1 MRYVDIAIIGAGHA
15 GLNAVKIARQ
25 ARASWVLINSGP
37 LGTTC
42 ARVGCMPSKALIEL
56 SGEAGPHPDIPQ
68 LLTRV
73 RELRDTFVDLALSN
87 TTDEMEEG
95 RELLHGEAVF
105 LAPDLLEVNGE
116 RIRAGAVVVATG
128 SRAVLPPAW
137 QALGDRVLTSD
148 HVWDLES
155 LPQSV
160 AVIGLGP
167 IGLELGQAL
176 SRLGVQ
182 VTGFDEA
189 RALAGL
195 ADPEVSQVAL
205 DAIRRTMP
213 IHLGVGVE
221 MESAG
226 VGVQITAGTTRMVAQ
241 RALVAVGR
249 RANIPPG
256 LARLCDTDTHGVP
269 VVDPRTLQVGDLPV
283 YLAGD
288 ATGQRMLLQDAA
300 EEGRRAADNAL
311 REIPFPYELRT
322 PMAIVFSDPQIAEVG
337 MRFDELPADVVVA
350 SQRFGPI
357 GRAVM
362 MGKNRGIIRLYA
374 EAGSCRLLGAAM
386 TGPRVEHLAHLA
398 AWAVQLGLS
407 VNESLRLPFYHP
419 VIEEALQ
426 DALHAASRALAKVP
440 LLAEAA

>member
-1 MRYVDIAIIGAGHA
+1 
-15 GLNAVKIARQ
+15 
-25 ARASWVLINSGP
+25 
-37 LGTTC
+37 
-42 ARVGCMPSKALIEL
+42 
-56 SGEAGPHPDIPQ
+56 
-68 LLTRV
+68 
-73 RELRDTFVDLALSN
+73 
-87 TTDEMEEG
+87 
-95 RELLHGEAVF
+95 
-105 LAPDLLEVNGE
+105 
-116 RIRAGAVVVATG
+116 
-128 SRAVLPPAW
+128 
-137 QALGDRVLTSD
+137 
-148 HVWDLES
+148 
-155 LPQSV
+155 
-160 AVIGLGP
+160 
-167 IGLELGQAL
+167 
-176 SRLGVQ
+176 

-189 RALAGL
+189 RTLAGL
-195 ADPEVSQVAL
+195 ADPEVSQAAF

-213 IHLGVGVE
+213 IHLGARVE
-221 MESAG
+221 LESAG
-226 VGVQITAGTTRMVAQ
+226 VGVRIAAGTARMVAQ

-249 RANIPPG
+249 RPNIPQG
-256 LARLCDTDTHGVP
+256 LARLCDTDTYGVP

-337 MRFDELPADVVVA
+337 HAIRRAA
-350 SQRFGPI
+350 RRCG
-357 GRAVM
+357 GRESAFRTDRPRRDDGQEPRTHSPV
-362 MGKNRGIIRLYA
+362 R
-374 EAGSCRLLGAAM
+374 EAGSGRLLGAAM

-426 DALHAASRALAKVP
+426 DALHAASRALAKAP